1 MTRSANKYR
10 RWYDALMA
18 KARARNSLNGYSERH
33 HIKPKSLGGSDVRT
47 NIVRLTYREH
57 YLAHWMLTKFKRG
70 EARRKMSHAL
80 WRLSGSRG
88 ERIVAGWQYEVAR
101 RAQRD
106 AMSTP
111 KAKAD
116 MAAISV
122 AMWHNPKIRARML
135 AAQIGRKCS
144 VETRALLSAKQRA
157 AWSAERHLAMSK
169 LLAGRKLRPETIEKM
184 RAADRAPDGVHANI
198 LKGIARKQG
207 ATKKE
212 LVVLLMT
219 KFPGRNPS
227 EHTVL
232 SQTHKHAT
240 SKRYCP
246 ARGIVYHLRPN
257 ETRRHTFIVGGTADN
272 TRKLIARTQGAT
284 IKELINAFAQK
295 FRGNKPS
302 LIAIRKQVR
311 RHSTSKQRH
320 PMRGLVYYMAT
331 PKAA

>member
-116 MAAISV
+116 MAAVSV

-184 RAADRAPDGVHANI
+184 RAAEPCPGRRACQHPERHCAQAGSNK
-198 LKGIARKQG
+198 KGIGRIAHDKIPG
-207 ATKKE
+207 A
-212 LVVLLMT
+212 
-219 KFPGRNPS
+219 
-227 EHTVL
+227 
-232 SQTHKHAT
+232 
-240 SKRYCP
+240 
-246 ARGIVYHLRPN
+246 
-257 ETRRHTFIVGGTADN
+257 
-272 TRKLIARTQGAT
+272 
-284 IKELINAFAQK
+284 
-295 FRGNKPS
+295 
-302 LIAIRKQVR
+302 
-311 RHSTSKQRH
+311 
-320 PMRGLVYYMAT
+320 
-331 PKAA
+331 